1 MIGQRTTLV
10 SLSISVWRYH
20 LDGDFLHA
28 RRDGTPDVMVW
39 NLLDRQA
46 GLRGQVTKT
55 FQTKSYNAA
64 WPMKRP
70 LAIPGYPDTFESQW
84 RFDAGPCRC
93 VAMIGTV
100 KYWNAERGYGALSP
114 VRMEERTS
122 SAT

>member
-46 GLRGQVTKT
+46 GLRGQVTKYFSNEIIQRRVADET
-55 FQTKSYNAA
+55 SLGHTG
-64 WPMKRP
+64 
-70 LAIPGYPDTFESQW
+70 IP
-84 RFDAGPCRC
+84 RH
-93 VAMIGTV
+93 
-100 KYWNAERGYGALSP
+100 L
-114 VRMEERTS
+114 
-122 SAT
+122 